1 VSPSQSDLRVAHS
14 GLEGVGPRSGTG
26 YRRYGDEDLG
36 RLQRIMFYRELG
48 FALEDITD
56 LVNDPGADSAEHLR
70 RQHRLLAARTRR
82 SEPRP
87 LAGPTGRLTRGMS
100 GTQGFPGFQR
110 PSLVY
115 RGAGLPDN

>member
-70 RQHRLLAARTRR
+70 RQHRCWRHGLGGRSHGHSRGRPAA
-82 SEPRP
+82 
-87 LAGPTGRLTRGMS
+87 
-100 GTQGFPGFQR
+100 
-110 PSLVY
+110 
-115 RGAGLPDN
+115 